1 MKKKWISRPICA
13 ASPEVVRT
21 FGLHPI
27 VAEMMAARGVTDLA
41 AAERFLHAT
50 LDDRYDPFLMKGMTA
65 AVERITQALA
75 AEETIVVYGDYD
87 VDGITST
94 SVLLRCLRALGARAE
109 YYIPDRQAEGYGLH
123 AGALEQ
129 LAADGARLVIT
140 VDCGIS
146 AADLVAAFADRL
158 DFIITDHHNPGPVLP
173 AAVAVLDHKQEGC
186 RYPDKNLAGVG
197 MAYTLCRA
205 LWRTLR
211 GEDYTADVELVALGT
226 VADVVALTDENRIY
240 VREGLCRMADSQNAG
255 LRALLEVCGVAPDAV
270 TSERI
275 GFSLAPRLNAAG
287 RMAHARLGVEL
298 LLADNPETAK
308 ERAQQLF
315 DLNSER
321 QRQERELLVQAQE
334 RIAALGSAVHNALV
348 VDGEG
353 WHPGIIGIVASRL
366 VEQYYRPT
374 VMIAVDGDVGKGSC
388 RSIPGFDIFQAL
400 TACKDL
406 LIQFG
411 GHNQAAGFSVRKENI
426 PPLRERLA
434 ALAAETLT
442 PEDKIPVLEV
452 ERELSLADIDT
463 EFVRAMG
470 TLEPFGEAN
479 PAPLFMTR
487 GATLANVRRI
497 GADRTHL
504 KLEMRQEAASC
515 EAVGWGYGDRA
526 SELFAGDRIGAVY
539 ALQNNEWQG
548 RTTVQAVLRD
558 IALEEEERVV
568 LDRDMLAALYL
579 KVKSL
584 LTGRDYVPEQME
596 RILAERHPSCSPRAI
611 ALAMRVF
618 TELGIVARDRTD
630 GDERYRWGD
639 VRGKLDLA
647 MSLTYLQ
654 YSKGGEGHAG
664 DGSQSGI

>member
-1 MKKKWISRPICA
+1 MKKKWISRPICT
-13 ASPEVVRT
+13 ASPEVVRA

-27 VAEMMAARGVTDLA
+27 VAEMMAARGVTDMA
-41 AAERFLHAT
+41 TAERFLHAT
-50 LDDRYDPFLMKGMTA
+50 LDDRYDPFLMKGMNA
-65 AVERITQALA
+65 AVERIRQALTA
-75 AEETIVVYGDYD
+75 RETIVVYGDYD

-94 SVLLRCLRALGARAE
+94 SVLLRCLRALGAQAT

-123 AGALEQ
+123 AAALEQ
-129 LAADGARLVIT
+129 LAADGARLIIT

-146 AADLVAAFADRL
+146 AADLVADFAGRL
-158 DFIITDHHNPGPVLP
+158 DFIITDHHNPGPVIP

-197 MAYTLCRA
+197 TAYTLCRA

-240 VREGLCRMADSQNAG
+240 VQEGLRRMAVSDNAG
-255 LRALLEVCGVAPDAV
+255 LLALLEVCGVAPDAV

-298 LLADNPETAK
+298 LLSEDAETATA
-308 ERAQQLF
+308 RAQELF

-321 QRQERELLVQAQE
+321 QRQERELLVQARE
-334 RIAALGSAVHNALV
+334 RIAALGTASRDALV

-374 VMIAVDGDVGKGSC
+374 VMISVDGDVGKGSC
-388 RSIPGFDIFQAL
+388 RSIPGFDIFRAL

-426 PPLRERLA
+426 PKLRERLEQ
-434 ALAAETLT
+434 LAAETLT
-442 PEDKIPVLEV
+442 EDDLIPVLEV
-452 ERELSLADIDT
+452 ERELALADIDT
-463 EFVRAMG
+463 EFVRAIE

-497 GADRTHL
+497 GTDRNHL
-504 KLEMRQEAASC
+504 KLEMHQDASAC

-558 IALEEEERVV
+558 IALEEETPVV
-568 LDRDMLAALYL
+568 LNRDMLAALYPQ
-579 KVKSL
+579 VKSL
-584 LTGRDYVPEQME
+584 LAGRDYVPEQLE
-596 RILAERHPSCSPRAI
+596 RILAERQPGFSPRAI

-618 TELGIVARDRTD
+618 VELGIVSCERTD
-630 GDERYRWGD
+630 GGPRYRWGE
-639 VRGKLDLA
+639 VRGKLELA

-654 YSKGGEGHAG
+654 HSKGGGGHAG
-664 DGSQSGI
+664 HDGEPGV